1 MSLLVGAEEVN
12 DIILCQHRTT
22 EDAKDFIDASIQVKR
37 VLNNGSKAVGGNG
50 LMKLKENGECCINK
64 NIADRNVR
72 SHSEDRKKT

>member
-37 VLNNGSKAVGGNG
+37 VLNNGRKAVGG

-64 NIADRNVR
+64 NFADRNVR